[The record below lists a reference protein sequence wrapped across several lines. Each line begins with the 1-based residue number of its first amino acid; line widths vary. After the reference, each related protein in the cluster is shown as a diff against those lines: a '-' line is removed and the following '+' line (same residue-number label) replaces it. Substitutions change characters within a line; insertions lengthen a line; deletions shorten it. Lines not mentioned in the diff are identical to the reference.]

1 MMENTAAVLGSANDN
16 NIVLESV
23 DIDATLK
30 GVYAE
35 VDVTQVYRNQEQHN
49 IEAVYTFPLPLDAV
63 LLSLSLELNDKVLRG
78 VVQSK
83 STAADKYEDAI
94 SDGDSAVLLEQI
106 EPGLYTLNV
115 GNIQP
120 SEKAV
125 IRLKYGQLH
134 KWQGDS
140 LRFYMPVSYTH
151 MTLPTI
157 CSV

>member
-78 VVQSK
+78 VVQS
-83 STAADKYEDAI
+83 
-94 SDGDSAVLLEQI
+94 L
-106 EPGLYTLNV
+106 
-115 GNIQP
+115 
-120 SEKAV
+120 
-125 IRLKYGQLH
+125 
-134 KWQGDS
+134 S
-140 LRFYMPVSYTH
+140 LIH
-151 MTLPTI
+151 I
-157 CSV
+157 